1 VTDSSDT
8 LDAIARDVRA
18 CSGCTLHQGRKNAVP
33 GEGSG
38 ISGIYFI
45 GEGPGHH
52 ENEQG
57 RPFVG
62 SAGQLLTELLE
73 SVGLERRAVW
83 ITNVVRCRPP
93 GNRDPLPDEV
103 DACAV
108 YTKRQLAVL
117 QPKVIVTLGRHAM
130 GRFLPGESIS
140 RVHGQPRRS
149 GDYVVFPMYHPAAAL
164 HQPSLRQQLVDDF
177 RKLSEFLERTPAPRA
192 VETKREEPRPATQPT
207 LF

>member
-1 VTDSSDT
+1 MTESDG
-8 LDAIARDVRA
+8 LEAIATEIR
-18 CSGCTLHQGRKNAVP
+18 GCTRCPLHKSRKHAVP

-45 GEGPGHH
+45 GEGPGYH

-62 SAGQLLTELLE
+62 AAGQLLNELLA
-73 SVGLERRAVW
+73 SVGLDRRTVW
-83 ITNVVRCRPP
+83 ISNVVRCRPP
-93 GNRDPLPDEV
+93 ENRDPAPAEI
-103 DACAV
+103 DACHSF
-108 YTKRQLAVL
+108 TQRQLTAL
-117 QPKVIVTLGRHAM
+117 APKVIVTLGRHAM

-149 GDYVVFPMYHPAAAL
+149 GEYVVFPMYHPAAAL
-164 HQPSLRQQLVDDF
+164 HQPSLRDALMADF
-177 RKLSEFLERTPAPRA
+177 RKLADFLERTPAEPQ
-192 VETKREEPRPATQPT
+192 TPEEQRKPASQMS

>member
-1 VTDSSDT
+1 MTDSEG
-8 LDAIARDVRA
+8 LEAIASDVRA
-18 CSGCTLHQGRKNAVP
+18 CTRCPLHKSRKNAVP

-38 ISGIYFI
+38 ISGLYFI
-45 GEGPGHH
+45 GEGPGYH

-62 SAGQLLTELLE
+62 AAGQFLSELLG
-73 SVGLERRAVW
+73 SIGLERRAVW

-93 GNRDPLPDEV
+93 ENRDPLPPEIDV
-103 DACAV
+103 CDAF
-108 YTKRQLAVL
+108 TQRQLAAL
-117 QPKVIVTLGRHAM
+117 RPKVIVTLGRHAM
-130 GRFLPGESIS
+130 GRFLPGEPIS

-164 HQPSLRQQLVDDF
+164 HQPSLRDTLVADF
-177 RKLSEFLERTPAPRA
+177 KKLAEFLEKTPA
-192 VETKREEPRPATQPT
+192 EPPPAKEQPQPASQMS